1 MCHALGIEDEPFIA
15 MQIEDVLRDG
25 GADTVTI
32 AAAEADAIAAAQARR
47 PDFIASDVRLLEGT
61 GPGAV
66 EVIRTMFASVPVTF
80 ITAWREAC
88 RGLDNVE
95 ISSKPVRATSLL
107 DPFRRA
113 APNC

>member
-1 MCHALGIEDEPFIA
+1 MCHALVIEDEPFIA

-32 AAAEADAIAAAQARR
+32 AATEADAIAAAQARR

-80 ITAWREAC
+80 ITAWPEAC

-95 ISSKPVRATSLL
+95 ILSKPVRATSLL
-107 DPFRRA
+107 DSFRRA